1 MPRLLPWF
9 TIGAVLLT
17 LLSCSGSRPSTLPV
31 ATAVAGEVQVEVDRA
46 ERAELT
52 RDHAGARHHYEAA
65 VRQAVAL
72 GDGASER
79 FARREYAETL
89 ITWAE
94 LSTAAIQFE
103 RIVVLAPQDASSW
116 HDLGLVRNA
125 RGQIE
130 AAIAALTT
138 ARRLAPRDA
147 RPRISL
153 AALHWRRGD
162 LEAARHEYQGL
173 LNLDLAE
180 RTRSKVEWAIA
191 QLEVA
196 LRPGPQRKPRN
207 R

>member
-1 MPRLLPWF
+1 LHVPRLLPWF

-17 LLSCSGSRPSTLPV
+17 LLSCSGSRRSTLPV
-31 ATAVAGEVQVEVDRA
+31 ATAVAGEVRVEVDRA

-72 GDGASER
+72 GDGISER

-94 LSTAAIQFE
+94 LSTAAVQFE

-116 HDLGLVRNA
+116 HDLG
-125 RGQIE
+125 QIE
-130 AAIAALTT
+130 PAIAALTT

-173 LNLDLAE
+173 LDLDLAE